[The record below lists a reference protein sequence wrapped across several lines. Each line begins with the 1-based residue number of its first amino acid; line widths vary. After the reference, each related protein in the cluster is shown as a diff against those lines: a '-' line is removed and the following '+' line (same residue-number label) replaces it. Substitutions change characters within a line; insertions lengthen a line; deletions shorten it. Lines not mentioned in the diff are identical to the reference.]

1 MGGKAF
7 KNLQPSAFP
16 RMPPAVYHD
25 LKARIQ
31 TTLSKLYELVQVPI
45 EAPEKRD
52 YGDLDLIVAHP
63 RQKERLA
70 ADDANNTSDVSP
82 DIVRAA
88 IGARHSIPMAGYRTS
103 NYAVPIPPGQ
113 WAALGCG
120 SEEEECRLRL
130 KMDLLTIKG
139 EEGEEEIEKDGELY
153 YQVDVHVC
161 PDEAEWK
168 RNVFFNSHGDMGMIL
183 GVIIR
188 NHGLHLGV
196 HGLKMPDPP
205 NTPLQLSD
213 DFSEIL
219 RFMGISA
226 TLPLSSFGTRQEV
239 FDWIAD
245 SRLFD
250 PARFRSTGTGFS
262 KVKQER
268 AMYHDFVR
276 WAEGRSKANV
286 KGADTNSKRQ
296 DVRSE
301 ALDFFNKREAFE
313 ARAAEQATRTRL
325 RSVWSGHQV
334 RDWANMGE
342 YWKGVKLIMDAI
354 RAELGGDTGILEAV
368 DKEGAEFLRTKV
380 IETRDR
386 LGLIP
391 HSEVAVEASST

>member
-1 MGGKAF
+1 
-7 KNLQPSAFP
+7 
-16 RMPPAVYHD
+16 
-25 LKARIQ
+25 
-31 TTLSKLYELVQVPI
+31 
-45 EAPEKRD
+45 
-52 YGDLDLIVAHP
+52 
-63 RQKERLA
+63 
-70 ADDANNTSDVSP
+70 
-82 DIVRAA
+82 
-88 IGARHSIPMAGYRTS
+88 
-103 NYAVPIPPGQ
+103 
-113 WAALGCG
+113 
-120 SEEEECRLRL
+120 
-130 KMDLLTIKG
+130 
-139 EEGEEEIEKDGELY
+139 
-153 YQVDVHVC
+153 
-161 PDEAEWK
+161 
-168 RNVFFNSHGDMGMIL
+168 
-183 GVIIR
+183 
-188 NHGLHLGV
+188 
-196 HGLKMPDPP
+196 MPDPP

-239 FDWIAD
+239 FDWIAG

-286 KGADTNSKRQ
+286 KGADTKSKRQ